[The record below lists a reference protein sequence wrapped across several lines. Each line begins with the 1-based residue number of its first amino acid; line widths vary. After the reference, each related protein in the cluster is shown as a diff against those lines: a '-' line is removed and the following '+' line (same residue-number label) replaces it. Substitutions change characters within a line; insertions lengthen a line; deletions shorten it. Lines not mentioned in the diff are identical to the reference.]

1 MAKRGRP
8 VGSKN
13 KVVKVEVN
21 NTKPTAIS
29 VIIKHIETNG
39 SITRDDAMRLY
50 GYKNFPQ
57 HIAYLKKLGYNVKT
71 RAGKDGKN
79 EYFFGKTKEESI
91 CEISSLFDKWEKRA
105 EEILGNKKLAPK
117 TEPKTEPKEITV
129 AAEDMVVRTKMKDVI
144 LDHLKKHKTITS
156 AIAMRK
162 YRCLNLSNVIA
173 NLKEDGWRI
182 TRSTNKFVNDYN
194 TASNRNNAYSTYT
207 LESKTRKRTVYSLN
221 CVCEGVISSLIPSY
235 TSIHMTKDSAI
246 DEAIRVVDELAN
258 RCNTFYGTSIID
270 FVRTVEMGQVKLYK
284 REKVRKLF
292 RKTFKIT
299 SLLNFIVD
307 ETEMEV

>member
-1 MAKRGRP
+1 MAKKGRP

-13 KVVKVEVN
+13 KTVKVEVN

-39 SITRDDAMRLY
+39 SITRNDAMKLY

-71 RAGKDGKN
+71 RAGKDRKN
-79 EYFFGKTKEESI
+79 EYFFGET
-91 CEISSLFDKWEKRA
+91 
-105 EEILGNKKLAPK
+105 AP
-117 TEPKTEPKEITV
+117 TPEPKPEPKEITV
-129 AAEDMVVRTKMKDVI
+129 APEDMVVRTKMKDVI

-156 AIAMRK
+156 AIAMKK

-182 TRSTNKFVNDYN
+182 TRSTNKLVNDYN

-207 LESKTRKRTVYSLN
+207 LESKTRKRAIYNLN

-246 DEAIRVVDELAN
+246 DEAVRVVDELAH

-284 REKVRKLF
+284 REKIRKLF

-307 ETEMEV
+307 EVEMEV

>member
-8 VGSKN
+8 AGSKN

-39 SITRDDAMRLY
+39 SITRNDAMNLY

-79 EYFFGKTKEESI
+79 EYFFDKT
-91 CEISSLFDKWEKRA
+91 
-105 EEILGNKKLAPK
+105 P
-117 TEPKTEPKEITV
+117 EPKPEPKEITI

-162 YRCLNLSNVIA
+162 YRCLNLSNVIT

-182 TRSTNKFVNDYN
+182 TRSTNKLVNDYN

-207 LESKTRKRTVYSLN
+207 LESKTRKRAVYNLN

-235 TSIHMTKDSAI
+235 TSIHMTKDSAL
-246 DEAIRVVDELAN
+246 DEAVRVVDELAH

-284 REKVRKLF
+284 REKIRKLF

-307 ETEMEV
+307 EVEMEV

>member
-13 KVVKVEVN
+13 KTVKVEVN

-39 SITRDDAMRLY
+39 SITRNDAMKLY

-79 EYFFGKTKEESI
+79 EYFFGKT
-91 CEISSLFDKWEKRA
+91 A
-105 EEILGNKKLAPK
+105 
-117 TEPKTEPKEITV
+117 EPKPEPKEITV

-173 NLKEDGWRI
+173 NLKEDGWKI
-182 TRSTNKFVNDYN
+182 TRSTNKLVNDYN

-235 TSIHMTKDSAI
+235 TSIYMTKNSALA
-246 DEAIRVVDELAN
+246 EAARVVDELAN

-270 FVRTVEMGQVKLYK
+270 FVRTAEMSQVKLYK
-284 REKVRKLF
+284 REKIRKLF

-299 SLLNFIVD
+299 PLLNFTVD
-307 ETEMEV
+307 EVEMEV